1 MPDMQYVESSNIEA
15 IGYDAAN
22 QELHVRF
29 LKSGETYV
37 YYAVDEWVFVELMQ
51 ADSKGKYLNANI
63 KHNYQTGKL

>member
-1 MPDMQYVESSNIEA
+1 MPEMIYVESKNIES
-15 IGYDAAN
+15 IGYDAAS

-51 ADSKGKYLNANI
+51 ADSKGKYFIANI
-63 KHNYQTGKL
+63 KTNYQCGKL